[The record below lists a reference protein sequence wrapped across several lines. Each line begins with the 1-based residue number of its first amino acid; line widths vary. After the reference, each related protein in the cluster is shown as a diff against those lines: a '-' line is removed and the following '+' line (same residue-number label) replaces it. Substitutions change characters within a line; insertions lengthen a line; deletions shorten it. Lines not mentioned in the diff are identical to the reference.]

1 MINGEGR
8 EMLLKTMVAILSLW
22 FAAMSL
28 ILLGRWL

>member
-8 EMLLKTMVAILSLW
+8 EMVSQTMAAILSLW
-22 FAAMSL
+22 FAAMGL